1 MASAGDLFLARQ
13 LPIAG
18 SPGLAARRQMAIP
31 SLEYNLTFGRL
42 ESLLVLSR

>member
-18 SPGLAARRQMAIP
+18 SPASPLG
-31 SLEYNLTFGRL
+31 GRWQFHH
-42 ESLLVLSR
+42 